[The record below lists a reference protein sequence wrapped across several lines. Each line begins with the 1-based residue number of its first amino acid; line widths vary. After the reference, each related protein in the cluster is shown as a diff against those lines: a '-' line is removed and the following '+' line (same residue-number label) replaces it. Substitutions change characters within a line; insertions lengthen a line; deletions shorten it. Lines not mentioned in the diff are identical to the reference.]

1 MPLSETSGLP
11 TGGSASWHIGF
22 RMDVVGA
29 DGNRVG
35 EVTFVGDSDFL
46 VDRPLARDIYVPY
59 GACQSVEPH
68 RVILRVPA
76 GEVDNQGWAYSE
88 LGETPSV

>member
-1 MPLSETSGLP
+1 
-11 TGGSASWHIGF
+11 
-22 RMDVVGA
+22 MDVVGS

-35 EVTFVGDSDFL
+35 EVKFVGDSDFL
-46 VDRPLARDIYVPY
+46 VDRTLARDIYVPY